1 MKGNR
6 QRIQPKNIF
15 QAVIDS
21 PLSDQEKEVLTF
33 LYQPIVGANAFS
45 LYWLLLS
52 ETTDSEEDG
61 SLFHADL
68 ISLLDLSCQ
77 QLEEACYKLEGI
89 GLLETYKKTDRELG
103 DCYLYNLKAPETAT
117 RFFKD
122 EVLALVLFNR
132 VGQRKFDQLVQKFQ
146 PHPTKT
152 EGYQN
157 VSASFQE
164 VYAFK
169 EEQIVSEANRLT
181 TIQETFSQK
190 EKSKKISVST
200 DSFDW
205 HYFVE
210 GLHRL
215 GLQLPEDEAS
225 FQEEVYVFHQL
236 YGINELDMV
245 DFASKSFDYYTSR
258 ILPKELV
265 RTIHQA
271 FDPDKKPQSTNVVT
285 NKQAQLTVEEQQTY
299 RYNALKMNGFSE
311 LDIQMIMDSEK
322 NPPIQ
327 YLEALKNSR
336 GGYTTPQERSL
347 VKYLVAKSGLPT
359 SVINILINYVYNIQ
373 QQPTLKAEYVNRIAN
388 EWGQSGIHS
397 PEKAIEH
404 VRELAKQSQTKQ
416 KQRQQNYSG
425 KRQTVRQERLP
436 EWADQPN
443 DETKLSPEEQ
453 AELDRQIQEFLNQG
467 GDQ

>member
-1 MKGNR
+1 M
-6 QRIQPKNIF
+6 
-15 QAVIDS
+15 
-21 PLSDQEKEVLTF
+21 
-33 LYQPIVGANAFS
+33 
-45 LYWLLLS
+45 
-52 ETTDSEEDG
+52 
-61 SLFHADL
+61 
-68 ISLLDLSCQ
+68 
-77 QLEEACYKLEGI
+77 
-89 GLLETYKKTDRELG
+89 
-103 DCYLYNLKAPETAT
+103 
-117 RFFKD
+117 
-122 EVLALVLFNR
+122 LALVLFNR

-181 TIQETFSQK
+181 TIQETFSQQ
-190 EKSKKISVST
+190 EKAKKISVST

-271 FDPDKKPQSTNVVT
+271 FDPDKKPQPTNIVT

-347 VKYLVAKSGLPT
+347 VKYLIAKSGLPT

>member
-52 ETTDSEEDG
+52 ETTDSEENG

-89 GLLETYKKTDRELG
+89 GLLETYKKTDWELG
-103 DCYLYNLKAPETAT
+103 DCYLYYLKAPETAA

-181 TIQETFSQK
+181 TIQETFSQQ
-190 EKSKKISVST
+190 EKAKKISVST

-271 FDPDKKPQSTNVVT
+271 FDPDKKPQPTNIVT
-285 NKQAQLTVEEQQTY
+285 NKQVQLTVEEQQTY

-404 VRELAKQSQTKQ
+404 VRELAKQSQNKQ